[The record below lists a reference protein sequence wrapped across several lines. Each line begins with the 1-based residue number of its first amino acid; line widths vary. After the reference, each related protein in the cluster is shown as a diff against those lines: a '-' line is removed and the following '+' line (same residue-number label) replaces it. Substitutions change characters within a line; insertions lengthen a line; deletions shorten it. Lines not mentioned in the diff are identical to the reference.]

1 MRLIADT
8 NTIVSGLLWQGSPRT
23 ILSYA
28 RIGLITLFTSPP
40 LLAELDNVLKRDKFL
55 QRLNAAQVT
64 PQELVTN
71 YAALAL
77 VVQARHIEPVILDDP
92 DDDAVLACAITAKAD
107 TIISGDR
114 HLLQLGSYQQI
125 NICSASDFINDF
137 K

>member
-1 MRLIADT
+1 MTRFTTHD
-8 NTIVSGLLWQGSPRT
+8 S
-23 ILSYA
+23 ILCPHRSHHA
-28 RIGLITLFTSPP
+28 LHKPP

-55 QRLNAAQVT
+55 QRLNTAQVT